1 MLRIATRWLMAALF
15 VMAGVMHF
23 ANPWFFVQIM
33 PPYLPWHWELVYL
46 SGAIEIALGF
56 LLLLPATRR
65 LAAWGVIAL
74 LIAVFPANLHMA
86 MANVQFDPPPAMG
99 QPSPLANWIRLPIQL
114 VLIWWAWLYTRAD
127 RRERR
132 FGPR

>member
-1 MLRIATRWLMAALF
+1 
-15 VMAGVMHF
+15 
-23 ANPWFFVQIM
+23 
-33 PPYLPWHWELVYL
+33 
-46 SGAIEIALGF
+46 
-56 LLLLPATRR
+56 
-65 LAAWGVIAL
+65 
-74 LIAVFPANLHMA
+74 MA

-114 VLIWWAWLYTRAD
+114 VLIGWAWLYTRDD